1 MGAAQQCGFHTAVVI
16 GIMRSLAFAALSSSP
31 MTNLLCGPCRQ
42 TTLLTD
48 KLTFRRGDA
57 SHKHP
62 DINQLKRTDVNKCS
76 KNHRYPNRCSS
87 RLSAFSDNDFFC
99 AGEISRKLFLK
110 SKNTR
115 EHAQSER
122 KYRLLTKAGLIVVK
136 SQVMSDSVFFYASP
150 DANLIFAA

>member
-16 GIMRSLAFAALSSSP
+16 EIMRSLVFAALSSSP

-57 SHKHP
+57 SNKYP

-87 RLSAFSDNDFFC
+87 RLSAFSDNDFS
-99 AGEISRKLFLK
+99 AQEK
-110 SKNTR
+110 SAEN
-115 EHAQSER
+115 
-122 KYRLLTKAGLIVVK
+122 
-136 SQVMSDSVFFYASP
+136 DFYKK
-150 DANLIFAA
+150 

>member
-16 GIMRSLAFAALSSSP
+16 EIMRSLVFAALLSSP

-48 KLTFRRGDA
+48 KLTFSCGDA

-76 KNHRYPNRCSS
+76 KTN
-87 RLSAFSDNDFFC
+87 A
-99 AGEISRKLFLK
+99 
-110 SKNTR
+110 T
-115 EHAQSER
+115 
-122 KYRLLTKAGLIVVK
+122 LIVVAVGYQRSAIMIFSAQEK
-136 SQVMSDSVFFYASP
+136 SEENYF
-150 DANLIFAA
+150 